1 MKESKLS
8 SENFECE
15 LIDKHIIYIFIKDFM
30 ELEKE
35 DILRMQNWLS
45 KQTKE
50 KRIFNLIQFGNGSS
64 ASREAREYAAS
75 PEGNKNTVGSALI
88 VKNLAQQLIIDYYL
102 KFNHPIKPT
111 QSFYKKDKAI
121 SWIKDQLIKN

>member
-1 MKESKLS
+1 MLENKLVA
-8 SENFECE
+8 ENFECE

-30 ELEKE
+30 ELEKD
-35 DILRMQNWLS
+35 DIIRMQEWLS
-45 KQTKE
+45 KKTKE
-50 KRIFNLIQFGNGSS
+50 KKIFNLIQFGNGSS

-75 PEGNKNTVGSALI
+75 QEGNKNTMGSALI

-111 QSFYKKDKAI
+111 KSFYKKDKAI
-121 SWIKDQLIKN
+121 DWIKSQLT